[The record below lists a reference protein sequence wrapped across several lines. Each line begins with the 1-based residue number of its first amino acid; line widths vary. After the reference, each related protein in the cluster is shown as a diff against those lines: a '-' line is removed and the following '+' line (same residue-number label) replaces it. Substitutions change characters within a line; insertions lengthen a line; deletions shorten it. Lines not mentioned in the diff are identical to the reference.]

1 MTMILTKNIKEYCAE
16 RKAAIKEE
24 IERDF
29 PDKKPT
35 LAVFQIGNVEASTR
49 YIRNKKKDCEEVG
62 INFEWY
68 YYPEEITTEE
78 LVQEIKDMNDF
89 VDGLI
94 VQMPLPD
101 HIDGTAI
108 KLAIDPTKDVDGF
121 HPMSWFDPCTPSGI
135 INYLIFGCDFNF
147 EGKNVTIFGRSDIVG
162 KPLAEMLTNR
172 DATVTLC
179 HSKSKKDKW
188 QYIQNADLV
197 ITAVGKVAFLNCY
210 SIYTPVIDVGINF
223 DENGKLVG
231 DCINTENRDV
241 TPVPGGVGLLTRVA
255 LLENTL
261 LAAQL
266 YRNGYRRN
274 PDGTTYNM
282 RDDYPC
288 NSADG
293 QCALDCKKFAECA
306 LNGTEKPE

>member
-1 MTMILTKNIKEYCAE
+1 MAMILTKNIKEYCSE
-16 RKAAIKEE
+16 CKTAIKEI
-24 IERDF
+24 IEQDF
-29 PDKKPT
+29 SDFIKKPT
-35 LAVFQIGNVEASTR
+35 LAVFQIGNNEASTR

-68 YYPEEITTEE
+68 YYPEEITTND
-78 LVQEIKDMNDF
+78 LVQEIKDMNDY

-101 HIDGTAI
+101 HIDVAAI
-108 KLAIDPTKDVDGF
+108 KQAINPKKDVDGF
-121 HPMSWFDPCTPSGI
+121 HPNSRFRPCTPTGI
-135 INYLIFGCDFNF
+135 IDYLIDGCGYNF

-162 KPLAEMLTNR
+162 KPLADMLLEL

-179 HSKSKKDKW
+179 HSKTRNAWDH
-188 QYIQNADLV
+188 INTADL
-197 ITAVGKVAFLNCY
+197 IISAVGKAGFLNCY
-210 SIYTPVIDVGINF
+210 AIHVPVVDVGINF

-231 DCINTENRDV
+231 DCFNTENRDV

-266 YRNGYRRN
+266 RRKEDESRTN
-274 PDGTTYNM
+274 
-282 RDDYPC
+282 R
-288 NSADG
+288 S
-293 QCALDCKKFAECA
+293 K
-306 LNGTEKPE
+306 

>member
-16 RKAAIKEE
+16 RKLEIKDV
-24 IERDF
+24 IARDF
-29 PDKKPT
+29 SDFVKKPT
-35 LAVFQIGNVEASTR
+35 LAVLQIGDVEASTR

-68 YYPEEITTEE
+68 YYPVEITTEE
-78 LVQEIKDMNDF
+78 LVQEIKDLNDY

-101 HIDGTAI
+101 HIDETTI
-108 KLAIDPTKDVDGF
+108 KLAIDPKKDVDGF
-121 HPMSWFDPCTPSGI
+121 HPMSQFEPCTPTGI
-135 INYLIFGCDFNF
+135 ICYLIDGCDYNF
-147 EGKNVTIFGRSDIVG
+147 TGKNVTIFGRSDIVG
-162 KPLAEMLTNR
+162 KPLADMLTRR

-179 HSKSKKDKW
+179 HSKSKDKW
-188 QYIQNADLV
+188 QFIDTADLI
-197 ITAVGKVAFLNCY
+197 ITAVGKPAFLNCY
-210 SIYTPVIDVGINF
+210 AIHVPVIDVGINF

-261 LAAQL
+261 LAAQ
-266 YRNGYRRN
+266 RRRIDESRAYSN
-274 PDGTTYNM
+274 
-282 RDDYPC
+282 
-288 NSADG
+288 
-293 QCALDCKKFAECA
+293 K
-306 LNGTEKPE
+306 

>member
-1 MTMILTKNIKEYCAE
+1 MVMILTKNIKEYCSE
-16 RKAAIKEE
+16 CKTAIKEI
-24 IERDF
+24 IEQDF
-29 PDKKPT
+29 SDFIKKPT
-35 LAVFQIGNVEASTR
+35 LAVFQIGNIEASTR

-68 YYPEEITTEE
+68 YYPEEITTNE
-78 LVQEIKDMNDF
+78 LVQEIKDMNDY

-101 HIDGTAI
+101 HIDLAAI
-108 KLAIDPTKDVDGF
+108 KQAINPKKDVDGF
-121 HPMSWFDPCTPSGI
+121 HPNSCFKPCTPTGI
-135 INYLIFGCDFNF
+135 IDYLIDGCGYTF

-162 KPLAEMLTNR
+162 KPLADMLLEL

-179 HSKSKKDKW
+179 HSKTRNVWDH
-188 QYIQNADLV
+188 INTADLIV
-197 ITAVGKVAFLNCY
+197 SAVGKAGFLNCY
-210 SIYTPVIDVGINF
+210 AIHVPVVDVGINF

-231 DCINTENRDV
+231 DCFNTEHRDV

-266 YRNGYRRN
+266 RRKEDEQRN
-274 PDGTTYNM
+274 
-282 RDDYPC
+282 
-288 NSADG
+288 S
-293 QCALDCKKFAECA
+293 CK
-306 LNGTEKPE
+306 

>member
-1 MTMILTKNIKEYCAE
+1 MTMILTRNIKEYCAIK
-16 RKAAIKEE
+16 KAHLKET

-29 PDKKPT
+29 PEGIRKPT

-78 LVQEIKDMNDF
+78 LVCEIKDMTPY

-101 HIDGTAI
+101 HIDETAI
-108 KLAIDPTKDVDGF
+108 KLAIDPAKDVDGF
-121 HPMSWFDPCTPSGI
+121 HPMSRFNPCTPAGI
-135 INYLIFGCDFNF
+135 VDYLTTGCNYDFAY
-147 EGKNVTIFGRSDIVG
+147 ENVTIFGRSDIVG
-162 KPLAEMLTNR
+162 KPLAKMLTDL

-179 HSKSKKDKW
+179 HSKSKDKW
-188 QYIQNADLV
+188 QYIKTADLI
-197 ITAVGKVAFLNCY
+197 ITAVGKPGFLNCY
-210 SIYTPVIDVGINF
+210 AIHVPVIDVGINF

-231 DCINTENRDV
+231 DCINTEGRDV

-261 LAAQL
+261 LAAQM
-266 YRNGYRRN
+266 RREK
-274 PDGTTYNM
+274 DESRT
-282 RDDYPC
+282 
-288 NSADG
+288 
-293 QCALDCKKFAECA
+293 DCSK
-306 LNGTEKPE
+306 

>member
-1 MTMILTKNIKEYCAE
+1 MAMILTKNIKEYCAE
-16 RKAAIKEE
+16 CKTAIRE
-24 IERDF
+24 IIEQDF
-29 PDKKPT
+29 SDFVKKPT
-35 LAVFQIGNVEASTR
+35 LAVFQVGNNEASTR

-68 YYPEEITTEE
+68 YYPEEITTND
-78 LVQEIKDMNDF
+78 LVQEIKDMNDY

-101 HIDGTAI
+101 HIDVMAI
-108 KLAIDPTKDVDGF
+108 KQAINPKKDVDGF
-121 HPMSWFDPCTPSGI
+121 HYNSRFRPCTPTGI
-135 INYLIFGCDFNF
+135 IDYLIDGCGYNF

-162 KPLAEMLTNR
+162 KPLADMLLEL

-179 HSKSKKDKW
+179 HSKTRNAWDH
-188 QYIQNADLV
+188 INTADL
-197 ITAVGKVAFLNCY
+197 IISAVGKAGFLNCY
-210 SIYTPVIDVGINF
+210 AIHVPVIDVGINF

-231 DCINTENRDV
+231 DCFNTENRDV

-266 YRNGYRRN
+266 RRKEDESRTN
-274 PDGTTYNM
+274 
-282 RDDYPC
+282 C
-288 NSADG
+288 S
-293 QCALDCKKFAECA
+293 K
-306 LNGTEKPE
+306 

>member
-1 MTMILTKNIKEYCAE
+1 MTMILTRNIKEYCATK
-16 RKAAIKEE
+16 KAHLKET
-24 IERDF
+24 IEREF
-29 PDKKPT
+29 PEGIRKPT

-78 LVQEIKDMNDF
+78 LVCEIKDMTPY

-101 HIDGTAI
+101 HIYETAI

-121 HPMSWFDPCTPSGI
+121 HPMSWFDPCTPAGI
-135 INYLIFGCDFNF
+135 VDYVSNGCNF
-147 EGKNVTIFGRSDIVG
+147 DWAGKNVTIFGRSDIVG
-162 KPLAEMLTNR
+162 KPLADMLTKR

-179 HSKSKKDKW
+179 HSKSKDKW
-188 QYIQNADLV
+188 QYIETADII
-197 ITAVGKVAFLNCY
+197 ITAVGKAAFLNCY
-210 SIYTPVIDVGINF
+210 AIHVPVIDVGINF

-261 LAAQL
+261 LAAQ
-266 YRNGYRRN
+266 RRRIDESRAYSN
-274 PDGTTYNM
+274 
-282 RDDYPC
+282 
-288 NSADG
+288 
-293 QCALDCKKFAECA
+293 K
-306 LNGTEKPE
+306 

>member
-16 RKAAIKEE
+16 CKTAIKEI
-24 IERDF
+24 IEQDF
-29 PDKKPT
+29 SDFIKKPT
-35 LAVFQIGNVEASTR
+35 LAVFQIGNNEASTR

-68 YYPEEITTEE
+68 YYPEEITTND
-78 LVQEIKDMNDF
+78 LVQEIKDMNDY

-101 HIDGTAI
+101 HIDITAI
-108 KLAIDPTKDVDGF
+108 KQAINPKKDVDGF
-121 HPMSWFDPCTPSGI
+121 HSNSRFRPCTPTGI
-135 INYLIFGCDFNF
+135 IDYLIDGCGYNF

-162 KPLAEMLTNR
+162 KPLADMLLEL

-179 HSKSKKDKW
+179 HSKTRNVWDHIST
-188 QYIQNADLV
+188 ADL
-197 ITAVGKVAFLNCY
+197 IISAVGKAGFLNCY
-210 SIYTPVIDVGINF
+210 AIHVPVIDVGINF

-231 DCINTENRDV
+231 DCFNTENRDV

-266 YRNGYRRN
+266 RRKE
-274 PDGTTYNM
+274 DESRT
-282 RDDYPC
+282 DC
-288 NSADG
+288 N
-293 QCALDCKKFAECA
+293 K
-306 LNGTEKPE
+306 